1 MNLEKKEM
9 VIERRPAED
18 SDMEFAR
25 AIHHASYKDVVVEQ
39 FGGWDEAAQDGYF
52 EAVWKKTPHE
62 IISCD
67 GDPCGYFSFEEKD
80 DAVQLHELVLHPAF
94 QGRGIG
100 TKLLGEALEKAKVR
114 NVPAKLQVLKSNKAA
129 DLYRRMGFVMVGET
143 DTHLQMEFRPKEK
156 A

>member
-9 VIERRPAED
+9 IIERRPAED

-39 FGGWDEAAQDGYF
+39 FGGWDEEAQDRFF

-62 IISCD
+62 IVSCD
-67 GDPCGYFSFEEKD
+67 GELCGYFSFQETD
-80 DAVQLHELVLHPAF
+80 DAVELHELVLHPAF

-100 TKLLGEALEKAKVR
+100 TRLLNDALEKAKTR
-114 NVPAKLQVLKSNKAA
+114 NVPAKLQVLKHNAAA
-129 DLYRRMGFVMVGET
+129 DLYRRLGFVVVGET
-143 DTHLQMEFRPKEK
+143 DTHLQMEFRPTEK